1 MALNEIDTDL
11 GVTLPFKSLVF
22 GCMYLDCKR
31 PVRFIPTQHSLFMK
45 EDHSLYRKS
54 LNTCSFDL
62 RNVFWVYPLKTS
74 ICLRHKEND
83 WICLSYFSDRL
94 LNISLKNWCFLWA
107 EKWTSEYLVNRL
119 TNRFLNISIKT
130 VPALR
135 HKDNV
140 WMLNFL
146 YCE

>member
-1 MALNEIDTDL
+1 MTLNGIDTDL
-11 GVTLPFKSLVF
+11 SVTLPFKSLVL
-22 GCMYLDCKR
+22 GCMYLDVNAQLDLFQRNILYLWKKI
-31 PVRFIPTQHSLFMK
+31 IPYTL
-45 EDHSLYRKS
+45 KS
-54 LNTCSFDL
+54 LNTFSFNL
-62 RNVFWVYPLKTS
+62 RNVFSVYPLRTS
-74 ICLRHKEND
+74 ICLRHKENG
-83 WICLSYFSDRL
+83 WICLSYFSDRF

-107 EKWTSEYLVNRL
+107 EKWTSEYLVSRL

-135 HKDNV
+135 HKGNV